1 MLRSIIVLFVILSMD
16 VSIGQVV
23 LTQTQSDAII
33 GIDRKAWA
41 GLGNTAPLSDG
52 YAHDFIL
59 PTSTD
64 SCEQITGIS
73 VEVNFT
79 GYTNNGSCPHFE
91 TYFNLFYGCTPY
103 VGGATC
109 LPATNLIA
117 EPNYPVNINPTP
129 FNFGNP
135 LGSPLNPSI
144 EPDFGDN
151 FSVDIIPVS
160 NPGCNPVSNGFIGHQ
175 YTITV
180 TVTITDITP
189 TSPTIVNC
197 WDDYQLD
204 TTTCTYV
211 NQGTA
216 PVNPGNV
223 TCWDDYQLD
232 TTTCTYVNQG
242 VQSIEF
248 REEFIVLCENELID
262 LIVNTN
268 IINPSYNWDS
278 GETTDSISIDIKGV
292 YVVEVTD
299 GCFTE
304 IIEFN
309 VNHTDNPII
318 NNINTVESSIIVNVL
333 GNGNY
338 QYSIDGINYQ
348 SNNVFNSLP
357 SGLYTIYVKS
367 FECIFI
373 ATMQHLHIFIQKYMT
388 PNGDGNN
395 DLFSLNL
402 AQFFSDFKVYI
413 FDRYGKLLYS
423 AINTNARWD
432 GTFKGNLM
440 PTADYW
446 YSIVLDNQ
454 NITGHFTLKR

>member
-1 MLRSIIVLFVILSMD
+1 MD

-117 EPNYPVNINPTP
+117 EPNYPVNVNPTP

-135 LGSPLNPSI
+135 LGSPLNPGI

-160 NPGCNPVSNGFIGHQ
+160 NPGCNAVSNGYIGHQ

-211 NQGTA
+211 NQG
-216 PVNPGNV
+216 
-223 TCWDDYQLD
+223 
-232 TTTCTYVNQG
+232 

-248 REEFIVLCENELID
+248 REEFIVLCENESID

-278 GETTDSISIDIKGV
+278 GETTDSISIDIEGV

>member
-117 EPNYPVNINPTP
+117 EPNYPVNVNPTP

-160 NPGCNPVSNGFIGHQ
+160 NPGCNPVSNGYLGHQ

-189 TSPTIVNC
+189 TSPIIVNC

-248 REEFIVLCENELID
+248 REEFIVLCENETID

-278 GETTDSISIDIKGV
+278 GETTDSISIDIEGV

-318 NNINTVESSIIVNVL
+318 NNINTAESSIIVNVL

-348 SNNVFNSLP
+348 SSNVFNSLP

-395 DLFSLNL
+395 DLFSLNI
-402 AQFFSDFKVYI
+402 AQFFSNFKVYI

-423 AINTNARWD
+423 ATNTNARWD

>member
-117 EPNYPVNINPTP
+117 EPNYPVNVNPTP

-135 LGSPLNPSI
+135 LGSPLNPGI

-160 NPGCNPVSNGFIGHQ
+160 NPGCNAVSNGYIGHQ

-211 NQGTA
+211 NQGIA

-248 REEFIVLCENELID
+248 REEFIVLCENESID

-278 GETTDSISIDIKGV
+278 GETTDSISIDIEGV

>member
-1 MLRSIIVLFVILSMD
+1 MFINIHKINRMLRSIIVLFVILSMD

-117 EPNYPVNINPTP
+117 EPNYPVNVNPTP

-160 NPGCNPVSNGFIGHQ
+160 NPGCNPVSNGYLGHQ

-189 TSPTIVNC
+189 TSPIIVNC

-242 VQSIEF
+242 TAP
-248 REEFIVLCENELID
+248 
-262 LIVNTN
+262 VNPGNVTC
-268 IINPSYNWDS
+268 WD
-278 GETTDSISIDIKGV
+278 D
-292 YVVEVTD
+292 
-299 GCFTE
+299 
-304 IIEFN
+304 
-309 VNHTDNPII
+309 
-318 NNINTVESSIIVNVL
+318 
-333 GNGNY
+333 Y
-338 QYSIDGINYQ
+338 QLTQ
-348 SNNVFNSLP
+348 RLVH
-357 SGLYTIYVKS
+357 
-367 FECIFI
+367 
-373 ATMQHLHIFIQKYMT
+373 M
-388 PNGDGNN
+388 
-395 DLFSLNL
+395 
-402 AQFFSDFKVYI
+402 
-413 FDRYGKLLYS
+413 
-423 AINTNARWD
+423 
-432 GTFKGNLM
+432 
-440 PTADYW
+440 
-446 YSIVLDNQ
+446 
-454 NITGHFTLKR
+454 

>member
-117 EPNYPVNINPTP
+117 EPNYPVNVNPTP

-160 NPGCNPVSNGFIGHQ
+160 NPGCNPVSNGYLGHQ

-189 TSPTIVNC
+189 TSPIIVN
-197 WDDYQLD
+197 
-204 TTTCTYV
+204 
-211 NQGTA
+211 
-216 PVNPGNV
+216 
-223 TCWDDYQLD
+223 CWDDYQLD

-248 REEFIVLCENELID
+248 REEFIVLCENETID

-268 IINPSYNWDS
+268 IINPSYNWNS
-278 GETTDSISIDIKGV
+278 GETTDFISIDIEGV
-292 YVVEVTD
+292 YMVEVTD

-318 NNINTVESSIIVNVL
+318 NNINTAESSIIVNVL

-348 SNNVFNSLP
+348 SSNVFNSLP

-402 AQFFSDFKVYI
+402 AQFFSNFKVYI

-423 AINTNARWD
+423 ATNTNARWD

>member
-117 EPNYPVNINPTP
+117 EPNYPVNVNPTP

-135 LGSPLNPSI
+135 LGSPLNPGI

-160 NPGCNPVSNGFIGHQ
+160 NPGCNAVSNGYIGHQ

-211 NQGTA
+211 NQG
-216 PVNPGNV
+216 
-223 TCWDDYQLD
+223 
-232 TTTCTYVNQG
+232 

-248 REEFIVLCENELID
+248 REEFIVLCENESID

-278 GETTDSISIDIKGV
+278 GETTDSISIDIEGV

>member
-117 EPNYPVNINPTP
+117 EPNYPVNVNPTP

-160 NPGCNPVSNGFIGHQ
+160 NPGCNPVSNGYLGHQ

-189 TSPTIVNC
+189 TSPIIVN
-197 WDDYQLD
+197 
-204 TTTCTYV
+204 
-211 NQGTA
+211 
-216 PVNPGNV
+216 
-223 TCWDDYQLD
+223 CWDDYQLD

-248 REEFIVLCENELID
+248 REEFIVLCENETID

-278 GETTDSISIDIKGV
+278 GETTDFISIDIEGV
-292 YVVEVTD
+292 YMVEVTD

-318 NNINTVESSIIVNVL
+318 NNINTAESSIIVNVL

-348 SNNVFNSLP
+348 SSNVFNSLP

-402 AQFFSDFKVYI
+402 AQFFSNFKVYI

-423 AINTNARWD
+423 ATNTNARWD

>member
-248 REEFIVLCENELID
+248 REEFIVLCENESID

-278 GETTDSISIDIKGV
+278 GETTDSISIDIEGV

-395 DLFSLNL
+395 DLFSLNI
-402 AQFFSDFKVYI
+402 AQFFSNFKVYI

-423 AINTNARWD
+423 ATNTNARWD
-432 GTFKGNLM
+432 GTYKGNLM